1 MSEKYIE
8 RHILKAFNE
17 NKKVYNAILV
27 TGSRQVGKTTFL
39 IEKSKNVKYISL
51 DNLNALL
58 SIKNDPIGFFEE
70 NEKVLILDEIQRS
83 KESFVTIKYMIDTYR
98 KTKKIL
104 YILTGSQKYSLM
116 KNISESLAGRIA
128 ILEMYG
134 LSNRELYK
142 YDFKVPFL
150 PDKNYFKKCKPT
162 YEFTKKILWKRILA
176 GSYPAIYSRK
186 IKDLD
191 KYYNNLVESYVE
203 RDVRELINVKD
214 LMAFKQFLV
223 LVASRS
229 GQLLNMAEIAKEI
242 SVDSKTVKNWISIL
256 EASNI
261 IYLLYPFSLNINK
274 RIIKT
279 PKLYFLDTGL
289 LCYLTNWKTPETL
302 ESGASAG
309 HIYETFVV
317 SEIIKSYANAGKKCD
332 MYYFRSTNQDEIDL
346 LFYYNNTL
354 YPIEIKKTATP
365 NIKDISAFK
374 LLPKYYKNVKIGT
387 GGIICNAKELI
398 PLSQN
403 NYIIPINYV

>member
-1 MSEKYIE
+1 MGI
-8 RHILKAFNE
+8 N
-17 NKKVYNAILV
+17 
-27 TGSRQVGKTTFL
+27 
-39 IEKSKNVKYISL
+39 
-51 DNLNALL
+51 
-58 SIKNDPIGFFEE
+58 NDPIGFFE
-70 NEKVLILDEIQRS
+70 NSDKVLMLDEIQRS

-98 KTKKIL
+98 KKKKVL

-142 YDFKVPFL
+142 YDFNTPFL
-150 PDKNYFKKCKPT
+150 PDIKYLKKCKPT
-162 YEFTKKILWKRILA
+162 YNFTKKSLWKRILF

-191 KYYNNLVESYVE
+191 SYYNNLIESYVE

-214 LMAFKQFLV
+214 LMTFKKFLI
-223 LVASRS
+223 LLASRS
-229 GQLLNMAEIAKEI
+229 GQLLNMAEIGKEI
-242 SVDSKTVKNWISIL
+242 SIDSKTVKSWVSIL

-261 IYLLYPFSLNINK
+261 IYLLYPFSLNVSK

-289 LCYLTNWKTPETL
+289 LCYLTKWKTSETL
-302 ESGASAG
+302 ESGASSG

-317 SEIIKSYANAGKKCD
+317 SEIIKSYANVGKKCD
-332 MYYFRSTNQDEIDL
+332 IYYFRSTNKDEIDL
-346 LFYYNNTL
+346 LFYKNNTL
-354 YPIEIKKTATP
+354 YPIEIKKTSSP

-374 LLPKYYKNVKIGT
+374 LLSNYYKNVKIGT
-387 GGIICNAKELI
+387 GGIICNVKELT
-398 PLSQN
+398 PLYNN
-403 NYIIPINYV
+403 NYIIPIEFI